1 MNLEDFELPELSY
14 EPEQIEDFV
23 TGEMRT
29 IEPPEHIET
38 NELQRGDFVLVITP
52 SKLKLRR
59 NAVFGRLE
67 KVEKGYKPIPP
78 DFKEVLLPLVRYGDY
93 QEFIGTIEEK
103 IEDGYSYY
111 KGEFNEDGT
120 ILLKPITQLTEK

>member
-14 EPEQIEDFV
+14 EPQQIEDFG

-29 IEPPEHIET
+29 IEPPKHIET

-52 SKLKLRR
+52 SKLKLSR
-59 NAVFGRLE
+59 NAVIGRLE
-67 KVEKGYKPIPP
+67 KVEKCYKPT
-78 DFKEVLLPLVRYGDY
+78 DFEEVLLPLVRYNDR
-93 QEFIGTIEEK
+93 QELIGPIEEK
-103 IEDGYSYY
+103 IKDGYSYY
-111 KGEFNEDGT
+111 KCELNEDGT